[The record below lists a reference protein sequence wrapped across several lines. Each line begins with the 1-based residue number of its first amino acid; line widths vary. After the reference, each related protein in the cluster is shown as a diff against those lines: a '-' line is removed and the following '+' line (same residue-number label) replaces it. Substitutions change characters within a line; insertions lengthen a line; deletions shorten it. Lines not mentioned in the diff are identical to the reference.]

1 MRRQFAL
8 LRGFE
13 RLEARRATIAG
24 VLAVSVV
31 AVIGSAV
38 ALARPGWPV
47 VAAALI
53 VSAALF
59 AVIAFGLTAVF
70 RPRQVARAFE
80 AYRWV
85 GRLSWLHW
93 RELTGDEVPGTPA
106 RARAWLEAH
115 PATGG
120 PADLSRVE
128 LLVWIGELDAARR
141 VGVGLPAGSQWE
153 RFEREVELAFVDF
166 VATADGDLGPVRRA
180 IDDLPAGDRQTAEA
194 ILAVEEARQ
203 LAAARLD
210 FLPPLLAARE
220 ALGPS
225 LDGFLLPDL
234 ARWLGRRLLV
244 LGSISAVTCFVVA
257 GALPPR

>member
-1 MRRQFAL
+1 M
-8 LRGFE
+8 
-13 RLEARRATIAG
+13 
-24 VLAVSVV
+24 
-31 AVIGSAV
+31 
-38 ALARPGWPV
+38 
-47 VAAALI
+47 
-53 VSAALF
+53 
-59 AVIAFGLTAVF
+59 
-70 RPRQVARAFE
+70 
-80 AYRWV
+80 
-85 GRLSWLHW
+85 
-93 RELTGDEVPGTPA
+93 
-106 RARAWLEAH
+106 
-115 PATGG
+115 
-120 PADLSRVE
+120 E
-128 LLVWIGELDAARR
+128 LLVWIGEFDAARR
-141 VGVGLPAGSQWE
+141 VAVDLPAGSPWE

-225 LDGFLLPDL
+225 LDGFLVPDL

-244 LGSISAVTCFVVA
+244 LGAISAVTCFIVA